1 MQQIL
6 LNIINLILIIS
17 SSFRLKH
24 LKVSYSK
31 LQYLSCRFRVI
42 DGSNGASGISDGVI
56 DGLSN
61 GR

>member
-1 MQQIL
+1 MV
-6 LNIINLILIIS
+6 
-17 SSFRLKH
+17 KH
-24 LKVSYSK
+24 LKMRYSK

>member
-1 MQQIL
+1 MQQGL

-17 SSFRLKH
+17 WLSTWKWAR
-24 LKVSYSK
+24 VNYSIWVAD
-31 LQYLSCRFRVI
+31 LEWSMEVMEQ
-42 DGSNGASGISDGVI
+42 SGISDGVI